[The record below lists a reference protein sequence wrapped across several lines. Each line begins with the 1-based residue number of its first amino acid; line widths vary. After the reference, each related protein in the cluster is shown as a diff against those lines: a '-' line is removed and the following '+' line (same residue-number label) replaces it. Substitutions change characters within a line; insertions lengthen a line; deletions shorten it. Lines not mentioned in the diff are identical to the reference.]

1 MSESGTDSGEPLTH
15 GLIDRALGT
24 GLVPDGLVR
33 HAARRAARSRTS
45 RELEGGP
52 EARQERLTELIDRM
66 STGPIA
72 EQADSANTQHYEVPS
87 EFFRTFLGPRLKYSA
102 CYWPAPETT
111 LAEAEEYTLDLCCRR
126 AGIADGLDL
135 LDLGCG
141 WGSMT
146 LWMAERFPGS
156 RILAVSNSATQR
168 ASIEADA
175 RSRGLGNVEVVTAD
189 VNDFEPDRKFDRIVS
204 IEMFEHLRNW
214 KEMLGRISSW
224 LKPDGTF
231 FIHVF
236 THSRFA
242 YRFTDSWFADR
253 FFTAGAMPSEELLL
267 FFQEDLE
274 VTDDW
279 SFDGTHYA
287 RTLEAW
293 LDRLDERRSGA
304 LAALG
309 RGRSERS
316 AREALAA
323 WRVFLMAAAETW
335 SYNDGQ
341 DWTVSHYLLRP
352 ATTRGSG

>member
-1 MSESGTDSGEPLTH
+1 MRSSVSGPDTGEPFTH
-15 GLIDRALGT
+15 GLIDRALGL
-24 GLVPDGLVR
+24 GVVPDGLVR
-33 HAARRAARSRTS
+33 RAARRAARSRTS
-45 RELEGGP
+45 RELEGGI
-52 EARQERLTELIDRM
+52 EAQQERLTGLVERM
-66 STGPIA
+66 SSGPIA

-87 EFFRTFLGPRLKYSA
+87 RFFRTFLGPRMKYSA

-111 LAEAEEYTLDLCCRR
+111 LDEAEEYTLELCCHR
-126 AGIADGLDL
+126 AGIEDGMDL

-146 LWMAERFPGS
+146 LWMAERFPES
-156 RILAVSNSATQR
+156 RVLAVSNSSTQR

-175 RSRGLGNVEVVTAD
+175 RRRGLGNVEVVTAD
-189 VNDFEPDRKFDRIVS
+189 ANEFRPDRKFDRVVS

-214 KEMLGRISSW
+214 KEMLHRVSGW
-224 LKPDGTF
+224 LEPGGAF

-236 THSRFA
+236 THRRFA

-253 FFTAGAMPSEELLL
+253 FFTAGTMPSQELLL

-274 VTDDW
+274 VTDRW

-293 LDRLDERRSGA
+293 LDRLNERRSEA
-304 LAALG
+304 LEALG
-309 RGRSERS
+309 QGRTRRD
-316 AREALAA
+316 ARDALAA

-335 SYNDGQ
+335 NYNQGQ
-341 DWTVSHYLLRP
+341 DWTVSHYLLKSR
-352 ATTRGSG
+352 RG